1 MGFAIITA
9 LLTACQRAGTP
20 LNATAVGNFGRFPPF
35 HLIVVHMQEFELLRK
50 TSRNLYFRTIWS
62 SFSDSR
68 RLFWPPQQTNPLGSL
83 DLRSI
88 FYELKAFFCTKME
101 IRPAWAWFSSLKVPW
116 LIYETLCQMIIGQ
129 RGGFL
134 CPISVVVK
142 ILLEPAVISTAL
154 LQKRIFFIEL

>member
-35 HLIVVHMQEFELLRK
+35 PSNRCTHARIWTFKEDFEKSLLSDNLVLFFWFK
-50 TSRNLYFRTIWS
+50 ETFLPLPADKSRGF
-62 SFSDSR
+62 
-68 RLFWPPQQTNPLGSL
+68 LGFKIHFL
-83 DLRSI
+83 WAQSI
-88 FYELKAFFCTKME
+88 FCTKME
-101 IRPAWAWFSSLKVPW
+101 IRPAWAWFSSLKVPGF
-116 LIYETLCQMIIGQ
+116 IFETLCQMIIGQ

>member
-35 HLIVVHMQEFELLRK
+35 PFNRCTHARIWTFKKDFQKSLL
-50 TSRNLYFRTIWS
+50 SDNLVLFFWFKETFLTPSADKSIGFLGFKIHFLWAQTI
-62 SFSDSR
+62 
-68 RLFWPPQQTNPLGSL
+68 
-83 DLRSI
+83 
-88 FYELKAFFCTKME
+88 FCTKME

-116 LIYETLCQMIIGQ
+116 FIYETLCQMIIGQ